1 MSSNPTA
8 PTIFFRKTFIFH
20 FILKMT
26 PPLTLDLS
34 LKELCQ
40 MAFLTQ
46 RNQIISASFNLTTE
60 NQSADVFFCVRSA
73 WDLFLSA
80 QKFPP
85 GSEILMSGI
94 NIPHMKEI
102 VEAHGLVAR
111 IVDIQPHTLL
121 PDLQDIKSSVSP
133 RTVGVLCA
141 HLFGTWSPLTELAEW
156 CRNNGLF
163 LVEDCAQSFM
173 GCDFTGTTSATAT
186 FFSFGTIK
194 RSTVLGGAVGII
206 RDQKLRTAML
216 KIETE
221 YPCQHHSLLRKK
233 ARKTL
238 LLKLLTQPLVYG
250 VLVRI
255 LSRTHGG
262 HEDLIR
268 NSVRG
273 FPAAQVPFVFR
284 KRPSRKMF
292 TLVQQTWNKTS
303 SSLWKERMSKI
314 LSAAESAG
322 IPKEDIPGNA
332 AQLNT
337 FWLFPVLATDP
348 QRIVENLRVEGFD
361 ATRGLSSMKDL
372 SENPDSRAG
381 KILSSLVFLPVSQ
394 QQIPPLH
401 RMTHMLGYTKPT
413 QHTS

>member
-1 MSSNPTA
+1 M
-8 PTIFFRKTFIFH
+8 I
-20 FILKMT
+20 
-26 PPLTLDLS
+26 PPLILDLS
-34 LKELCQ
+34 FKELGQ
-40 MAFLTQ
+40 MLFRSQ
-46 RNQIISASFNLTTE
+46 RNQGKSASFNLTTE

-85 GSEILMSGI
+85 DSEILMSGI

-111 IVDIQPHTLL
+111 IVDIQTHTLL
-121 PDLQDIKSSVSP
+121 PDLQDIKSSLSP

-163 LVEDCAQSFM
+163 LIEDCAQSFM
-173 GCDFTGTTSATAT
+173 GHDFTGTTSATAT

-206 RDQKLRTAML
+206 RDQELRTQML
-216 KIETE
+216 KIETN
-221 YPCQHHSLLRKK
+221 YPRQKHSMLRKK
-233 ARKTL
+233 ALKTF
-238 LLKLLTQPLVYG
+238 LLKLLTQPLAYSV
-250 VLVRI
+250 VVR
-255 LSRTHGG
+255 LLRSLRGG
-262 HEDLIR
+262 HEDFIR

-284 KRPSRKMF
+284 MRPSRKLSG
-292 TLVQQTWNKTS
+292 LVQHTWNKTS
-303 SSLWKERMSKI
+303 SSLWKERMNKI

-322 IPKEDIPGNA
+322 IPKEHIPGNA
-332 AQLNT
+332 SQLTT
-337 FWLFPVLATDP
+337 FWLFPLLSADP
-348 QRIVENLRVEGFD
+348 QRIVDHLRVEGFD

-372 SENPDSRAG
+372 SENPDSMAG

-394 QQIPPLH
+394 QQIPHLH
-401 RMTHMLGYTKPT
+401 KMTRMLGYTKPT
-413 QHTS
+413 QQKN